1 MVMFQN
7 CRWLLIRFALFAG
20 FMLGGLMSCG
30 EGYVVEGAVLNI
42 ACADD
47 STKQQLVAEVST
59 FLAKEGFENL
69 GHYNE
74 MIALVQSQRLGSS
87 SSPS

>member
-30 EGYVVEGAVLNI
+30 EGYVVEGR
-42 ACADD
+42 C
-47 STKQQLVAEVST
+47 
-59 FLAKEGFENL
+59 
-69 GHYNE
+69 
-74 MIALVQSQRLGSS
+74 
-87 SSPS
+87 